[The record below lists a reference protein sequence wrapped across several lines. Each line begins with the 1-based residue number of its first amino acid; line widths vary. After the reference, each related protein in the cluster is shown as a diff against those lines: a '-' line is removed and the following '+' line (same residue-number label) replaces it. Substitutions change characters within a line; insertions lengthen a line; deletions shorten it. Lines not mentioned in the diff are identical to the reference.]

1 MSNTK
6 DELMG
11 ESEEARQCS
20 YYTNMHGICI
30 SHINHTSKPVKFLFL
45 LLDYTVSL
53 AHRKGQDRA
62 YLA

>member
-6 DELMG
+6 VELMG

-30 SHINHTSKPVKFLFL
+30 THINHTSEPARVLFL
-45 LLDYTVSL
+45 LLDYRISL
-53 AHRKGQDRA
+53 AHKTGEKRA